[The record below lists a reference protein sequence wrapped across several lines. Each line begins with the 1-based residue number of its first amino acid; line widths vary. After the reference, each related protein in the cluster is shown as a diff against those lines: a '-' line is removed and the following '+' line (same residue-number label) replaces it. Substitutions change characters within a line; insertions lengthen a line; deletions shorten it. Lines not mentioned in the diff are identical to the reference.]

1 MQIWSARAFAGIDFA
16 GRTAM
21 LVRPSKTL
29 RRRQFRLDRL
39 TPEQIEHQRQHFAEE
54 HLPRE
59 QLAFDAVDALAL
71 EQVDFV
77 EAIRTPRQPRVDGEA
92 GRDALAVAEQIL
104 AGIRSHRW
112 DASDDGPAGPLALPR
127 SYVIPASHFNL
138 GIFPRPAVHDKAG

>member
-1 MQIWSARAFAGIDFA
+1 MPKSTCRW
-16 GRTAM
+16 
-21 LVRPSKTL
+21 
-29 RRRQFRLDRL
+29 
-39 TPEQIEHQRQHFAEE
+39 
-54 HLPRE
+54 E

-71 EQVDFV
+71 EQEDFV
-77 EAIRTPRQPRVDGEA
+77 ERRSARRASRGSDGEA

-127 SYVIPASHFNL
+127 SYVIPAPHFNL